1 VNDTQFG
8 RQVAALL
15 DEGLARVDE
24 DVQTRLQIARKAA
37 LGIASRPRHAR
48 ALAIAGAGASAGSS
62 GNGGLREWFAGP
74 RLWLALG
81 LLTLAISGVTLTEF
95 GTDAE
100 DDAAAALDLAILA
113 DDLPVTAYIE
123 NGFDTWLQRPV
134 DPQQ

>member
-1 VNDTQFG
+1 MNDAQFG
-8 RQVAALL
+8 RQVATLL

-24 DVQTRLQIARKAA
+24 NVQTRLQIARKAA

-48 ALAIAGAGASAGSS
+48 ALALAGAGAGTSAG
-62 GNGGLREWFAGP
+62 GGLREWFAGP

-81 LLTLAISGVTLTEF
+81 MLALAISGVTLTEF

-100 DDAAAALDLAILA
+100 GDAAAALDLAILA